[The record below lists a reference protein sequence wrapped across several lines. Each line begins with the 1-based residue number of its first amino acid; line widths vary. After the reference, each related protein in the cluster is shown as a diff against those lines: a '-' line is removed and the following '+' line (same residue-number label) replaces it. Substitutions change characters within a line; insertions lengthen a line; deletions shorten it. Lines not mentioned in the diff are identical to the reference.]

1 VEALMSERDDI
12 EDAESDIF
20 DALEI
25 LERRTGKRIARVK
38 IDPDNLHVEIFLE
51 DKETANG

>member
-1 VEALMSERDDI
+1 MSERDDI

-25 LERRTGKRIARVK
+25 LERITGKRIARVK